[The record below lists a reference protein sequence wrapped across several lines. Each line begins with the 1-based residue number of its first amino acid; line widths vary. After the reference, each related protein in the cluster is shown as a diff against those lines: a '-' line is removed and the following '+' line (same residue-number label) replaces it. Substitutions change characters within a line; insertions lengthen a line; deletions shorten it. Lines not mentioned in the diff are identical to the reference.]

1 MQTVPAESAYSSR
14 QKVHIF
20 PEYIKKENAVI
31 SDNVKSEVIYIRQN
45 MHIKEV

>member
-20 PEYIKKENAVI
+20 PEYIKKNAVI

-45 MHIKEV
+45 MHNKEV

>member
-20 PEYIKKENAVI
+20 PEYIKNAVI